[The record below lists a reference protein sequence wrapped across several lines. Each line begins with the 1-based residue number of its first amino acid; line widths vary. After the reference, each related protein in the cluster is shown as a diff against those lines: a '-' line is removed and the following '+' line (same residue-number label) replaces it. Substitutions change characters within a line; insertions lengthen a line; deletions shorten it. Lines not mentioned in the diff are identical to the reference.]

1 MPLIKKL
8 HPSRDM
14 SARVIDASLQVKNPN
29 SERDGKDS
37 GYEDF
42 GEFDSA
48 DSLDSSDMEGSIL
61 HRPRPKKPTR
71 APTVPQRSDK
81 RTSKLL
87 ADVMKELQSLD
98 GSQQKELEKATVV
111 EEKDPHEQYLSS
123 EEDASL
129 SDDYDDSLL
138 DLDLEDS
145 NEVQGEG
152 RETTSRASS
161 RRSQEDTAR
170 VVSFTF
176 VKPQIINI
184 TVNPNSASNSP
195 TKDKAPSTEL
205 PTSSPSPSQEP
216 KQMQRPALK
225 RRSNSIRRMS
235 ISSIASLTY
244 TSSFVTAHSN
254 ASLSNLPPRKSS
266 RFADLASLVTGNKS
280 PRSHAFLNTDPFPSQ
295 QQEQNEN
302 APTDAETPITPKTP
316 TSIAASA
323 LKKGLTRTRGLGRAR
338 KPSMQRISAVYNAAN
353 NSSKASLSLAK
364 ERPSTSIEHPSPEAV
379 QTSSSEPAKEYSKP
393 SEPVRYEDIMK
404 NVVRAPPPQPIN
416 TTPSSPRQR
425 AASMFMGRRKSIKH

>member
-14 SARVIDASLQVKNPN
+14 SERVIDATLQVKNPN
-29 SERDGKDS
+29 SEREGKDS

-42 GEFDSA
+42 GEFDEG

-71 APTVPQRSDK
+71 APALPQRSDK
-81 RTSKLL
+81 RTSRLL

-98 GSQQKELEKATVV
+98 GSQQKELEKPKVV

-138 DLDLEDS
+138 DLDMEDNS
-145 NEVQGEG
+145 EVQGEG

-184 TVNPNSASNSP
+184 TINPNSASNSP
-195 TKDKAPSTEL
+195 TKEKAPSTDL
-205 PTSSPSPSQEP
+205 PTPSPSPSPVQA
-216 KQMQRPALK
+216 KQIQRPSPLR

-235 ISSIASLTY
+235 ISSIASLTH
-244 TSSFVTAHSN
+244 TSSFATAHSN
-254 ASLSNLPPRKSS
+254 ASFTNLPPRKSS

-280 PRSHAFLNTDPFPSQ
+280 PKSHAFLNTDPFPTQ
-295 QQEQNEN
+295 QREQNEN
-302 APTDAETPITPKTP
+302 TQSDAEPTTPKTP
-316 TSIAASA
+316 TSMAASA
-323 LKKGLTRTRGLGRAR
+323 FKKGLTRGLGRAR
-338 KPSMQRISAVYNAAN
+338 KPSMQRISAVYNSAN
-353 NSSKASLSLAK
+353 NSSKASLSLANS
-364 ERPSTSIEHPSPEAV
+364 RASTSGERPSPEAI
-379 QTSSSEPAKEYSKP
+379 QTPTPEPEKKEDSKP

-404 NVVRAPPPQPIN
+404 NVVRAPPPQPI
-416 TTPSSPRQR
+416 TTTTSSPRQR
-425 AASMFMGRRKSIKH
+425 AASMFMARRKSIKH